1 MDEIKSSDVVLFFLK
16 IGAFFLGLLL
26 ILFFITSAVTGISMF
41 NEEIMK
47 LLTVLFGITVF
58 IVIILALALVGAIF
72 GLSKSPVRNTGSM
85 VVKDNAL
92 KYEYRD
98 ENSRKRKKSFSL
110 TNIDRYLN
118 DYKEMYL
125 PDDLRLYKAD
135 PNKKSSAI
143 NLMVE
148 TSDKRKLS
156 LKDLYFEDADQYNR
170 ICAFLDRIS
179 DKDEIDLEFR
189 LRKYVAQENIL
200 YAGEDAVRTFK
211 ELRKEISDKTIKAQ
225 IDRTIENIRKTS
237 TCIDQIDRDDQMR
250 KLYDNYMD
258 MLVEI
263 LKNYATLEKHEKR
276 PEELNKAKEKLLQ
289 TFELINSA
297 FDALISGKE
306 EEKIEELEADTQSL
320 EDIRKEETAVAN
332 KE

>member
-225 IDRTIENIRKTS
+225 IDKVVENIRKTS

>member
-1 MDEIKSSDVVLFFLK
+1 MTIK
-16 IGAFFLGLLL
+16 
-26 ILFFITSAVTGISMF
+26 
-41 NEEIMK
+41 
-47 LLTVLFGITVF
+47 
-58 IVIILALALVGAIF
+58 
-72 GLSKSPVRNTGSM
+72 
-85 VVKDNAL
+85 
-92 KYEYRD
+92 
-98 ENSRKRKKSFSL
+98 
-110 TNIDRYLN
+110 
-118 DYKEMYL
+118 MYL

-306 EEKIEELEADTQSL
+306 EEKIEELEADAQSL

>member
-306 EEKIEELEADTQSL
+306 EEKIEELEADAQSL